1 MHASCSYVIMLWVA
15 IQGSKVTSEGI
26 PPSPL
31 KPFYIC
37 VFEIFAAT
45 APASSVAL
53 LAVFAAGWLGALLPS
68 FQSPVVQVAPVAP
81 LHPGPELELAQRV
94 LCAPCPP
101 APVPLPCPDW
111 TVGSVVALVVAVICG
126 FLCGACCVGCGC
138 AGFLSF
144 RTPNRLTLSGRDP
157 RQIQW

>member
-1 MHASCSYVIMLWVA
+1 MLCVA

-31 KPFYIC
+31 KPFYIFA
-37 VFEIFAAT
+37 FEFAAT

-53 LAVFAAGWLGALLPS
+53 LAVFAAGWLGALLTS
-68 FQSPVVQVAPVAP
+68 LQSPVVQVAPAAP
-81 LHPGPELELAQRV
+81 LHTGPELELAQRV
-94 LCAPCPP
+94 LCAPCPA
-101 APVPLPCPDW
+101 APLPLPCPDW
-111 TVGSVVALVVAVICG
+111 TVGGIAAVVAALICG

-144 RTPNRLTLSGRDP
+144 RTPVRPTLSGRDP
-157 RQIQW
+157 RQISW